1 VQLTKLEQALF
12 DELAKMEII
21 DCHEH
26 LGPEKNRVASQ
37 VDVFTLFAHY
47 TRHDLA
53 IAGMREADYQSLY
66 NRDIPLRRRWEIF
79 EPYWEQIRWGSYA
92 RAALLAADHFYGA
105 PDINA
110 STCEALSDAMQ
121 KANTPGLYTR
131 VLRDACNILT
141 SLTQCGSTDLGG
153 TPLLTPVMP
162 LIYEVE
168 TWQALTRPPFE
179 PNATIRCLDDY
190 LDAVRRYVARV
201 KSEGA
206 VGLKMASNPYEEPK
220 RAEALS
226 AFDGLRDASSSRL
239 PVPNPLRDYIVDQTI
254 AFATEA
260 DLVICVHT
268 GYWGDFRT
276 LDPLHMIPILQ
287 RHPNARFDI
296 YHVGYP
302 WMREALMLGKG
313 FPNVWLN
320 FCWTHIISQ
329 RFATDALDEAIDLIP
344 MNKLLAFGGDYGV
357 PIEKVY
363 GHLVMARE
371 DVARVLA
378 RRIERGQVTEDQALG
393 LARKW
398 FRENPV
404 SLYRLE
410 RLLPKRDAAARRR

>member
-1 VQLTKLEQALF
+1 MKLSPLEQSLVDALAAF
-12 DELAKMEII
+12 EII

-26 LGPEKNRVASQ
+26 LAPERQRVAAQ

-53 IAGMREADYQSLY
+53 VAGMTEAQYQSLY
-66 NRDIPLRRRWEIF
+66 NRDIPLARRWQTF
-79 EPYWEQIRWGSYA
+79 EPFWQRIRWASYA
-92 RAALLAADHFYGA
+92 RAALLAAQHFYGA
-105 PDINA
+105 DDIA
-110 STCEALSDAMQ
+110 ADTAEAISDAMRQ
-121 KANTPGLYTR
+121 ANTPGLYQR
-131 VLRDACNILT
+131 VLGDACHIRT
-141 SLTQCGSTDLGG
+141 ALTQCGSTDLGG

-168 TWQALTRPPFE
+168 TWHAVARPPFE
-179 PNATIRCLDDY
+179 PDAAIRSLDDHLDAIRRY
-190 LDAVRRYVARV
+190 LDRV

-206 VGLKMASNPYEEPK
+206 VGLKMMSNPYQPPR
-220 RAEALS
+220 RADALD
-226 AFDGLRDASSSRL
+226 AFESLRSGAVDRL
-239 PVPNPLRDYIVDQTI
+239 PVPNPLRDYLVDRTI
-254 AFATEA
+254 AFAAER
-260 DLVICVHT
+260 DLVVCVHT

-276 LDPLHMIPILQ
+276 LDPLHMIPVLQ
-287 RHPNARFDI
+287 RHPATRFDI

-344 MNKLLAFGGDYGV
+344 MNKLLAFGGDYALPV
-357 PIEKVY
+357 EKVY

-378 RRIERGQVTEDQALG
+378 ARIERGLMTDTQALD

-398 FRENPV
+398 FVDNPTQ
-404 SLYRLE
+404 LYRL
-410 RLLPKRDAAARRR
+410 KA